1 MRIAGI
7 SVIGSL
13 FLISPTKIAPQ
24 ALDMNDQDRIDISRT
39 YRSFSLG
46 MSSNE
51 VKDDLEQ
58 DNWFN
63 YRGDPD
69 VSLLQ
74 RPRESVIDTEGFLF
88 ISRALFQFEED
99 SLIVIAL
106 ELNPQRLDWYTV
118 YSTLEDKYGTPSD
131 LSPSKII
138 WEDTYTRLTMEK
150 PLTVKYLDRAAF
162 SMASDEILNRKAW
175 LAQARGEFLSEF

>member
-1 MRIAGI
+1 
-7 SVIGSL
+7 VIGSL

-74 RPRESVIDTEGFLF
+74 RPRASVIDTEGFLF